1 MFFSFWHSIRYILVE
16 YKRYKKMGEFYNPD
30 KLYKGG
36 SRNNSLIN
44 KKMIFRVLGV
54 LLFIE
59 SAMFLLCAAVS
70 LCYGEQDYQ
79 YFLYTIL
86 LNTLVGGVLLICS
99 RGAENRLTRR
109 DGYCIVTFTW
119 FLFTLFGMLPFYFS
133 GGILSVTD
141 AFFETMSGF
150 TTTGATILD
159 DIESLSHGL
168 LFWRSLTQWIGGLGI
183 VFFTIAVL
191 PIFGG
196 GTIQLFSAEAIGV
209 THDKTHP
216 RIDVMAKWLWMIY
229 AILTIAETVLLMI
242 GGMSFFGAVC
252 HSFSTTATGGYSTK
266 QASVAYWNSPFI
278 EYVIAIFMILS
289 GINFSLYFMCLKGKG
304 KRLFQDDEFRWFM
317 KSVSILTLV
326 IMFALVFQNHYDWEK
341 AFRRALFQVATA
353 HTSCGFAT
361 DDYNLWPSFTWMLLI
376 FAMLSGGCTGSTS
389 GGIKN
394 MRLMILAR
402 NIKNEFK
409 RMLHPRAVLP
419 VRVNRQVISPSI
431 IASVNTFFVFYLF
444 CILAGWILLM
454 FIGVGIIEAM
464 STVISSL
471 GNVGPGLGAFGPA
484 FSWAALPDAAKW
496 ILSYLMLIGRLELF
510 AVLLLFYSGFWER
523 R

>member
-1 MFFSFWHSIRYILVE
+1 
-16 YKRYKKMGEFYNPD
+16 MGEFYNPD

-133 GGILSVTD
+133 GGIPSVTD

-229 AILTIAETVLLMI
+229 AILTIAETV
-242 GGMSFFGAVC
+242 
-252 HSFSTTATGGYSTK
+252 
-266 QASVAYWNSPFI
+266 AYWNSPFI

-326 IMFALVFQNHYDWEK
+326 ITFALVFQNHYDWEK

-454 FIGVGIIEAM
+454 FFGVGIIEAM

-496 ILSYLMLIGRLELF
+496 ILSFLMLIGRLELF

>member
-133 GGILSVTD
+133 RGIPSVTD

-229 AILTIAETVLLMI
+229 AILTVVETMLLMI
-242 GGMSFFGAVC
+242 GGMSFFDAVC

-326 IMFALVFQNHYDWEK
+326 ITFALVFQNHYDWEK

-444 CILAGWILLM
+444 CALVGWTLLM
-454 FIGVGIIEAM
+454 FFGVGLTEAM

-496 ILSYLMLIGRLELF
+496 VLSFLMLIGRLELF

-523 R
+523 